1 MTAPNASGISW
12 DARFAFFKLVWAGI
26 AACATLPKGPTM
38 ITRILTASALLALCV
53 SVAHSQSTD
62 FISMDA
68 DASGGLSLEEIQAV
82 IPDVAAEDFGRHD
95 GDASGE
101 LSVEEFAAW
110 MATETEINQY

>member
-1 MTAPNASGISW
+1 MW
-12 DARFAFFKLVWAGI
+12 DAHFAFVVTVRI
-26 AACATLPKGPTM
+26 AHAIQTTQLKGPTM
-38 ITRILTASALLALCV
+38 TTRILTATALLALCA
-53 SVAHSQSTD
+53 SIAHSQSTD

-82 IPDVAAEDFGRHD
+82 IPDVKAEDFGRHD

-110 MATETEINQY
+110 MATETEMNQ